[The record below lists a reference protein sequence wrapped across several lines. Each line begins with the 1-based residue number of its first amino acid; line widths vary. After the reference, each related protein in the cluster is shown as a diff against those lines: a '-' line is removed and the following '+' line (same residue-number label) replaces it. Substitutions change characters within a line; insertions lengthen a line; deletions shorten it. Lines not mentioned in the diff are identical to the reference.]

1 MASKTQFPPV
11 SEWRQ
16 TEKPKVRRIH
26 QSKTRSKVFGITFGA
41 EEVLG
46 KYFLPT

>member
-1 MASKTQFPPV
+1 MTSKTQFPPV

-26 QSKTRSKVFGITFGA
+26 PSKTQSKVFGITFGA
-41 EEVLG
+41 EEVLD
-46 KYFLPT
+46 KYFLPM